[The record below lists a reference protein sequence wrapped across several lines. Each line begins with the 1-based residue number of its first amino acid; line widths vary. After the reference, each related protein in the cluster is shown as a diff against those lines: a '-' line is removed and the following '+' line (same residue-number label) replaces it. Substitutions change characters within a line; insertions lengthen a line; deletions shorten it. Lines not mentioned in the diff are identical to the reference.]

1 LSDIV
6 VPRELTLPLTNGR
19 SLTVWAELNHGQYIA
34 MLSRMYTESKGGE
47 LKRDVLKTTD
57 ATVIAYLIDWTLT
70 DPQGARIPVRGLP
83 PDDVQDALNNL
94 RQATA
99 LEVKRAI
106 EAHHATVEAAGE
118 ALKKTESIDGLSTA
132 PLPSASAAA

>member
-1 LSDIV
+1 MSDIV
-6 VPRELTLPLTNGR
+6 IPRETTLPLSNGR

-34 MLSRMYTESKGGE
+34 MLSRMYTESKDGA

-70 DPQGARIPVRGLP
+70 DPSGARIPVRGQS

-99 LEVKRAI
+99 LEVKQAI
-106 EAHHATVEAAGE
+106 EAHHASVEAAGE
-118 ALKKTESIDGLSTA
+118 ALKKTVSGDASSDT
-132 PLPSASAAA
+132 PSPSVSAAA

>member
-1 LSDIV
+1 V
-6 VPRELTLPLTNGR
+6 
-19 SLTVWAELNHGQYIA
+19 TVWAELNHGQYIA
-34 MLSRMYTESKGGE
+34 MLSRMYTESKDGA

-106 EAHHATVEAAGE
+106 EAHHASVEAAGE
-118 ALKKTESIDGLSTA
+118 ALKKTDSTDA
-132 PLPSASAAA
+132 SSGPPSPSVSAAA

>member
-1 LSDIV
+1 
-6 VPRELTLPLTNGR
+6 
-19 SLTVWAELNHGQYIA
+19 
-34 MLSRMYTESKGGE
+34 MYTESKGGE

-118 ALKKTESIDGLSTA
+118 ALKKTESIDDS
-132 PLPSASAAA
+132 LPTPSRSASAAA

>member
-1 LSDIV
+1 VSDV
-6 VPRELTLPLTNGR
+6 VIPRETTLPLTNGR
-19 SLTVWAELNHGQYIA
+19 SVTVWAELNHGQYIA
-34 MLSRMYTESKGGE
+34 MLSRMYTESKDGA

-106 EAHHATVEAAGE
+106 EAHHASVEAAGE
-118 ALKKTESIDGLSTA
+118 ALKKTDSTDA
-132 PLPSASAAA
+132 SSGPPSPSVSAAA